1 MLPAQIW
8 QIFFALRSHHLNLPA
23 NASHGLARYRPW
35 RAPAARP
42 ARQARRRV
50 AQPSKPRVPSHRRH
64 SGWARD
70 GGARPGKSR
79 YNHAGGRSKDQT
91 SRQPPPVS
99 ALCIHVDTGGKA
111 LHTRCGPSGRH
122 GAGRPLSF
130 PRGSRAGEE
139 TTTGNGPQHPEENI
153 SRTRNWAIRPGRVP
167 LLAPLG

>member
-1 MLPAQIW
+1 MANLFCIEKPSSQFARQCVAWARPLPAV
-8 QIFFALRSHHLNLPA
+8 ARACRAASPA
-23 NASHGLARYRPW
+23 GK
-35 RAPAARP
+35 APGSAT
-42 ARQARRRV
+42 V
-50 AQPSKPRVPSHRRH
+50 ETRVPDHRRH
-64 SGWARD
+64 RGWARD
-70 GGARPGKSR
+70 GDARPGKSR

-99 ALCIHVDTGGKA
+99 ALSIHVDTGGKA

-153 SRTRNWAIRPGRVP
+153 SRTRNCAIRPGRVP
-167 LLAPLG
+167 LLPPFG